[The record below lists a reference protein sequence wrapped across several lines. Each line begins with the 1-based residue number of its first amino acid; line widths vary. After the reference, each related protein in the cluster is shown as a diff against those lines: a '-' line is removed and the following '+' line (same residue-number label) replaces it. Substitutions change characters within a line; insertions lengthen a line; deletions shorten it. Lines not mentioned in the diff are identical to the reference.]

1 MSEIICYRS
10 GMSNGYF
17 IKGTDGAIA
26 VDTGAE
32 MGTEPVKRHLE
43 EAGLRPEDIRL
54 IVITHGHVDHFMNV
68 QAFADVTGAPVICH
82 EKARMFIEEGLL
94 PDVDFEGRTKMGK
107 EMWAAQQKKGNPVD
121 HAPKGPV
128 NLTFG
133 DEGFDLKPYGIDGT
147 IVYTPGH
154 SRSCSSVVIGEEAI
168 VGDLFTAPAFTDLVG
183 MTYFQYQG
191 APYEQP
197 QESVEKLLDMGVRKF
212 WPGHGNPRDDQ
223 YVRKAL
229 EEEKAGHEMYY
240 SAQELKDAEVRSA

>member
-1 MSEIICYRS
+1 
-10 GMSNGYF
+10 MSNGYF
-17 IKGTDGAIA
+17 VKGEQGAIA

-32 MGTEPVKRHLE
+32 MGPEPVLRHLA

-68 QAFADVTGAPVICH
+68 QAFADVTGAKVMCH
-82 EKARMFIEEGLL
+82 EKARRFIVEGLL

-121 HAPKGPV
+121 HAPTGPV
-128 NLTFG
+128 DLTFG
-133 DEGFDLKPYGIDGT
+133 DEGCDLKEWGIDGT

-154 SRSCSSVVIGEEAI
+154 SRSCSCVIVGEEAI

-183 MTYFQYQG
+183 MTYFQYEG

-197 QESVEKLLDMGVRKF
+197 QQSVQKLLDLGVKKF
-212 WPGHGNPRDDQ
+212 WPGHGNPRDDV
-223 YVRKAL
+223 YVRQAL
-229 EEEKAGHEMYY
+229 EEELAGKEMYY
-240 SAQELKDAEVRSA
+240 TVQELEAAEIP